1 MLVEIPSTHEFSILF
16 ILAFSKLNCMS
27 PLPSL
32 SCPIQEHYESPLI
45 AVRFENPA
53 MGQLLH
59 IECRAW
65 AANIRYDRMD
75 RIGMAHFELFILD
88 TEMTETYEDSF
99 K

>member
-1 MLVEIPSTHEFSILF
+1 MLSTHEFSILIF
-16 ILAFSKLNCMS
+16 LSFTKLNSMW
-27 PLPSL
+27 PFPSL
-32 SCPIQEHYESPLI
+32 LLVRPIQEHYESPLI

-65 AANIRYDRMD
+65 AKNIRYERMD

>member
-1 MLVEIPSTHEFSILF
+1 M
-16 ILAFSKLNCMS
+16 
-27 PLPSL
+27 
-32 SCPIQEHYESPLI
+32 Q
-45 AVRFENPA
+45 FENPA

-65 AANIRYDRMD
+65 AKNIRYDRMD

>member
-1 MLVEIPSTHEFSILF
+1 M
-16 ILAFSKLNCMS
+16 
-27 PLPSL
+27 
-32 SCPIQEHYESPLI
+32 Q
-45 AVRFENPA
+45 FENPA

>member
-1 MLVEIPSTHEFSILF
+1 MRFTEVAFLF
-16 ILAFSKLNCMS
+16 PNIHGSFFL
-27 PLPSL
+27 PL
-32 SCPIQEHYESPLI
+32 QEHYESPLI
-45 AVRFENPA
+45 AVQFENPA

-65 AANIRYDRMD
+65 AKNIKYDRMD

-88 TEMTETYEDSF
+88 TKMTETYEDSF